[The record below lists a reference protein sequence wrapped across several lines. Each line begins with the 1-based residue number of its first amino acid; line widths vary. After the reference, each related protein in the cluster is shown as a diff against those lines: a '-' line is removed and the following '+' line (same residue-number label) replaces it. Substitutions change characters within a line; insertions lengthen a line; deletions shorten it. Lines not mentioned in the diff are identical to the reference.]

1 MQPKLRAV
9 LTSIG
14 LALISGGLAADEGM
28 WTFDNIPLKK
38 MMEKYG
44 FAPDA
49 AWLKHAQLSAVN
61 FGGGSASFI
70 SSNGLVITNHHVG
83 RGSIQ
88 RLSTPQNDYFRNGFI
103 AKTMEDELKVPGL
116 TVRTVVQMEN
126 VTSAVNAA
134 VKPGMSPKDAQEAR
148 QRAFAEAARSLAEKT
163 GLEPR
168 QVTLYRG
175 GEYWVYLNKVHTDL
189 RLVAAPEGQLGFF
202 GGDLD
207 NFTYPRHDLD
217 FCIFR
222 VYENDKPYQPSNFLK
237 MPSVPLKAGDLTFVV
252 GNPGSTSRLLTY
264 AQMCYNRDYTAPSA
278 LASLNSRRDAILAE
292 AAAAPTAEEKRRI
305 MNSIFG
311 VENSLKAQTGYYK
324 GLLDVDAMER
334 IKNAE
339 FELRAKI
346 QADPNLRAEAGGSH
360 AKIEEAVKLNISA
373 FKEQQ
378 ATSGFTGDLMGRLI
392 TIVNQVMD
400 PPQQPADMPMAQ
412 AQARERLAAQARER
426 AIGEFTFDKDKEI
439 AALASALERAQK
451 ELGSG
456 HPLVKSALNGRSPKD
471 AAKAAVDGTQL
482 VQAAARKELLDAAV
496 SAYKA
501 SQSRLPAQRGQW
513 LDGGRAAIPASK
525 DPLLA
530 IAVNVQKMQANV
542 RQSQAKSQEIINEHA
557 PRIAKARFA
566 VYGKEIY
573 PDATGTLRLTYG
585 AVETY
590 NANGTKIQPFT
601 TLYGLYDRHIGW
613 GGNSAAAENGSWT
626 LPERWLQMKDKLDLS
641 TPINFV
647 HTVDTIGGNSGSP
660 VLNTKGEIVG
670 LLFDGIIESLP
681 NNYYYDEK
689 YNRSVSVDIRAVLES
704 LNKMYDATHIVEQM
718 GK

>member
-1 MQPKLRAV
+1 MQPKLRAL

-14 LALISGGLAADEGM
+14 LALISVGLAADEGM

-38 MMEKYG
+38 MLEKYG

-49 AWLKHAQLSAVN
+49 NWLKHAQLSAIN

-88 RLSTPQNDYFRNGFI
+88 RLSTPENDYFRNGFI

-116 TVRTVVQMEN
+116 TVRTVIQMEN
-126 VTSAVNAA
+126 VTDTVNAA

-148 QRAFAEAARSLAEKT
+148 QKAFAEIARSLGEKT
-163 GLEPR
+163 ELEPR

-222 VYENDKPYQPSNFLK
+222 VYENDKPCQPSNFLK

-252 GNPGSTSRLLTY
+252 GNPGSTSRQLTY
-264 AQMCYNRDYTAPSA
+264 AQMCFNRDYTAPAA
-278 LASLNSRRDAILAE
+278 LANLNSRRDAILA
-292 AAAAPTAEEKRRI
+292 AAAAASTADEKRRI

-324 GLLDVDAMER
+324 GLLNVDAMKR
-334 IKNAE
+334 IKDAE
-339 FELRAKI
+339 DELRAKI
-346 QADPNLRAEAGGSH
+346 QADPKLRAEAGDSH
-360 AKIEEAVKLNISA
+360 AKIEEAVKLNIAA

-378 ATSGFTGDLMGRLI
+378 AASGFVGDLVDRLLI
-392 TIVNQVMD
+392 IVGQVMD
-400 PPQQPADMPMAQ
+400 QPQQSADMPMAM
-412 AQARERLAAQARER
+412 AQARER
-426 AIGEFTFDKDKEI
+426 AAAQAKERAIGEFAFDKDKEI
-439 AALASALERAQK
+439 TALASALERAQK
-451 ELGSG
+451 ELGS

-471 AAKAAVDGTQL
+471 VAKAAIEGTKLAQP
-482 VQAAARKELLDAAV
+482 AARKAL
-496 SAYKA
+496 
-501 SQSRLPAQRGQW
+501 
-513 LDGGRAAIPASK
+513 LDGGRAAIQASK

-530 IAVNVQKMQANV
+530 IAVNVQKIQANV
-542 RQSQAKSQEIINEHA
+542 RQVQARSQETISEHA

-601 TLYGLYDRHIGW
+601 TFYGLYDRHIGW

-681 NNYYYDEK
+681 NNYYYDDK
-689 YNRSVSVDIRAVLES
+689 FNRSVSVDIRAVLES
-704 LNKMYDATHIVEQM
+704 LNNIYDAAHIV
-718 GK
+718 